1 MKVIALLKDVE
12 VHDKYPNAE
21 PLFVSEEARVMRFAL
36 RPGQVVREHNAPH
49 SPVIVTVLQGR
60 GLFAGSDGVEQEF
73 GPNDLLI
80 FQAGEDH
87 SIRALNE
94 DLIFVAFLREAPD
107 AKSTAYHQVGEKYIE

>member
-1 MKVIALLKDVE
+1 MKSISMLEKVE
-12 VHDKYPNAE
+12 FHDKYPNAE
-21 PLFVSEEARVMRFAL
+21 PLFVSEETRVLRFAL

-49 SPVIVTVLQGR
+49 SPVLVAVLHGQGM
-60 GLFAGSDGVEQEF
+60 FAGGDGVEQQC

-94 DLIFVAFLREAPD
+94 DLIFAVFLREAPD
-107 AKSTAYHQVGEKYIE
+107 ARSTAYHQVGEKYVE